1 MAPLVKKMITLAAL
15 TFLWAQQTTAQNA
28 YSIGFHAGYNNA
40 RAHHLNGGSTSARQG
55 RVAGVSLNVFPT
67 NAMIGYRAE
76 IHFIQKGASIKSDTT
91 RASFYFNYIEIP
103 LLFRTAASL
112 EGIKPYVFAGPKIG
126 FLIAN
131 RAKIETNGVSK
142 KIELKDDTEPIDF
155 SIDGGG
161 GLEYTVGRMTTFAA
175 IRYSLGLLDID
186 KSRNGEWYAR
196 DFQIVSG
203 INFSLK

>member
-1 MAPLVKKMITLAAL
+1 MTSLVKNMIALAAL
-15 TFLWAQQTTAQNA
+15 TFLWVQQTTAQNT
-28 YSIGFHAGYNNA
+28 YSIGFHTGYNNA
-40 RAHHLNGGSTSARQG
+40 RAHHLNGGSTLARPG
-55 RVAGVSLNVFPT
+55 VVAGISLNIFPL
-67 NAMIGYRAE
+67 NALIGYRAE
-76 IHFIQKGASIKSDTT
+76 IHWIQKGASIRSDTT

-112 EGIKPYVFAGPKIG
+112 EGFKPYVFAGPKIG

-131 RAKIETNGVSK
+131 LGKIKINGVSK
-142 KIELKDDTEPIDF
+142 KIDLKDDTEPIDF
-155 SIDGGG
+155 SIDAGT
-161 GLEYTVGRMTTFAA
+161 GLEYAVGRITFLAA

-203 INFSLK
+203 INLSLK

>member
-15 TFLWAQQTTAQNA
+15 TFLWAQQTTAQNT

-40 RAHHLNGGSTSARQG
+40 RARHLNGGSTSARPCM
-55 RVAGVSLNVFPT
+55 VAGVSLNVFPT

-112 EGIKPYVFAGPKIG
+112 EGIKPYIFAGPKIG

-142 KIELKDDTEPIDF
+142 KIDLKDDTEPIDF

-203 INFSLK
+203 INLSLK